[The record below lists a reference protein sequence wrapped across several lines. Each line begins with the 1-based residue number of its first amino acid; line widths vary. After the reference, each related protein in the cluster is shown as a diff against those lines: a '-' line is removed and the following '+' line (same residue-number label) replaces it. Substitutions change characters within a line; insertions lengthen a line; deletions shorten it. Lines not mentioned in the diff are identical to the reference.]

1 MGDLYGYGYFAPRYV
16 RQKTRGKIESRSLC
30 PKGAGGVADQCLT
43 RLMKRAGDFLL
54 RPFDGLREGARITAI
69 HFSQPTMSL
78 DSLFSSLTNS
88 KIDPK
93 ALLGGL
99 LGSPGTQGALGG
111 AASGALVS
119 LLMNGKAR
127 KVIQKNAVKVGGA
140 AALAGVGYYAYRKWQ
155 ESQGAGAATNTAA
168 PVQALPATVEPATPP
183 PLPGD
188 LADASVQVTVTGEL
202 PMKMVLAMIAAAA
215 ADGTIDSIEMSML
228 AVAIDDAPVEAGEKA
243 RLTSA
248 LNFPPTVE
256 DIAKLANGPEEAS
269 EIYGAALTSIE
280 VDTPSEHLFLRR
292 LSKALE
298 LDEQL
303 VKTVHET
310 LEKA

>member
-1 MGDLYGYGYFAPRYV
+1 
-16 RQKTRGKIESRSLC
+16 
-30 PKGAGGVADQCLT
+30 
-43 RLMKRAGDFLL
+43 
-54 RPFDGLREGARITAI
+54 
-69 HFSQPTMSL
+69 MSL

-155 ESQGAGAATNTAA
+155 ESQGAGAAAT
-168 PVQALPATVEPATPP
+168 PPPPGQARPATTQPATPP
-183 PLPGD
+183 PLPDD

-280 VDTPSEHLFLRR
+280 VDTPSEHLFLKR
-292 LSKALE
+292 LSKALA

>member
-1 MGDLYGYGYFAPRYV
+1 
-16 RQKTRGKIESRSLC
+16 
-30 PKGAGGVADQCLT
+30 
-43 RLMKRAGDFLL
+43 
-54 RPFDGLREGARITAI
+54 
-69 HFSQPTMSL
+69 MSL
-78 DSLFSSLTNS
+78 DSLFSSLSNS

-140 AALAGVGYYAYRKWQ
+140 AALAGVGYFAYRKWQ
-155 ESQGAGAATNTAA
+155 ESQGGAAAA
-168 PVQALPATVEPATPP
+168 PVQALPATVSPATPP
-183 PLPGD
+183 PLPND

-228 AVAIDDAPVEAGEKA
+228 AVAIDDAPVEAAEKA

-248 LNFPPTVE
+248 LNAPPTVE
-256 DIAKLANGPEEAS
+256 DIAKLVNGPEEAS

-292 LSKALE
+292 LSKALQ